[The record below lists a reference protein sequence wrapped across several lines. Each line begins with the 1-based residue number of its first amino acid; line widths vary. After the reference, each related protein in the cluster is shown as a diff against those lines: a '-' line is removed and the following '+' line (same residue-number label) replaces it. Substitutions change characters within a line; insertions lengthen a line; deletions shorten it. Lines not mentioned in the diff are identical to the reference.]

1 MTCTVHNAVLLL
13 WKATHKP
20 REQKGRQTGTVCC
33 HTAQGIQSV
42 LAAVALGSHLR
53 KKIPAQFQCP
63 AEACDSA

>member
-1 MTCTVHNAVLLL
+1 MEGNTQAQR
-13 WKATHKP
+13 A
-20 REQKGRQTGTVCC
+20 ERQTGTVCC